1 MRSSPYGLIPGG
13 IATCCLLLI
22 YSAPAGDPPEPPEPC
37 THASAIQTCI
47 RTNQPITAPGDP
59 TLAGFTQ
66 LQDSEYFVPWML
78 FPGIYFTGGEQ
89 YQFSFCPGAACT
101 EQSHLAESNDH
112 DWCTHQ
118 QPPGWLGD
126 PLVCQWEL
134 SGGHIRNSLGV
145 NVGTTLYHSGGVGAH
160 IFPWRDSPGTMTL
173 TQRVWNPPEQ
183 GKESDDPCLVDEG
196 PVEVDCTI
204 HMVNIDLPSHDPA
217 DGATPRLTPAF
228 QNITLGVQ
236 PAGWATKYTWDPE
249 GLSTQMPPGVPYM
262 PIKTTVPTLAWEEDL
277 QQRVE
282 EINDARAAHSLPPIE
297 WTHGSIAVT
306 AARPS
311 RVEDWGG
318 DGIDPASW
326 AVQDTLGITAV
337 ELRIENL
344 VDPAQ
349 IPQYIEN
356 PEELPGVSGPEG
368 PLFWYLGAPAT
379 VQTNL
384 YPSSLNTPANRAAI
398 ELDPP
403 GTMQDDPQTPG
414 TFEVVQFWSTSPGD
428 IVAEATFQGIT
439 VYAQRTVDA
448 RDFFYA
454 PSEGWDQPGLPGNL
468 VAIGAYASDLI
479 TSDSWNSTLVAVDP
493 ASQWLTNVV
502 QSNEWWMIDHANLLG
517 RHRDLYNTRWE
528 WDSSAGMRRIHH
540 AWDAPPYALYWQAC
554 QEFDWRGYGHPS
566 LGYFHF
572 PDLREY
578 TQGMGGFNC
587 HGAVLRSYG
596 LSLLEGRSEADIPA
610 TLPGGI
616 LTTIAGLST
625 YAFSGGEA
633 VGFYGHTVRV
643 TGGGTGTGVTVYSV
657 HNGTPNGNRGGFSSP
672 TLGAVIS
679 AHPQWS
685 PNTAVTVYP
694 NPN

>member
-1 MRSSPYGLIPGG
+1 MAGL
-13 IATCCLLLI
+13 
-22 YSAPAGDPPEPPEPC
+22 
-37 THASAIQTCI
+37 
-47 RTNQPITAPGDP
+47 
-59 TLAGFTQ
+59 TQ
-66 LQDSEYFVPWML
+66 LQDSEYFVPWMP

-196 PVEVDCTI
+196 PVELDCTI

-262 PIKTTVPTLAWEEDL
+262 PIKTTIPTLAWEEDL

-297 WTHGSIAVT
+297 WIHGSIAVT

-414 TFEVVQFWSTSPGD
+414 AFEVVQFWETGGE
-428 IVAEATFQGIT
+428 IGAEATIQGIT
-439 VYAQRTVDA
+439 VYTQRPVDA

-454 PSEGWDQPGLPGNL
+454 RANASDCIPGLPLDSIGADQYDISEPTG
-468 VAIGAYASDLI
+468 VRDIGAYASDLI
-479 TSDSWNSTLVAVDP
+479 SGTRWDSTCVTSQSQGGHGWIRNIRENPAAWLQLDRANLVGHHRNLRNARFDYDSGTGLAVYRDQRGPNARESPAPGFLWTPVWGRIHSQPGGVPMHSSPKTPKPPATRARAASPRAGSVRPSCASSRWAITACSAWARGLCCERPSTTPSAWPAQMIAHGPLGHVQEGGGAGVWAPLRVERFDCHASLQIEP
-493 ASQWLTNVV
+493 ASHPGSPSGKHPARRAARNQRR
-502 QSNEWWMIDHANLLG
+502 QP
-517 RHRDLYNTRWE
+517 RNTGCR
-528 WDSSAGMRRIHH
+528 
-540 AWDAPPYALYWQAC
+540 
-554 QEFDWRGYGHPS
+554 
-566 LGYFHF
+566 
-572 PDLREY
+572 
-578 TQGMGGFNC
+578 
-587 HGAVLRSYG
+587 
-596 LSLLEGRSEADIPA
+596 LSRTLE
-610 TLPGGI
+610 
-616 LTTIAGLST
+616 
-625 YAFSGGEA
+625 
-633 VGFYGHTVRV
+633 
-643 TGGGTGTGVTVYSV
+643 
-657 HNGTPNGNRGGFSSP
+657 
-672 TLGAVIS
+672 
-679 AHPQWS
+679 
-685 PNTAVTVYP
+685 
-694 NPN
+694 